1 MRSNLSFLLLLGLLL
16 PLGGAHAQTVPA
28 IDPSL
33 DTPIDLIFEEPASV
47 LDIYRALG
55 QAWGINFLFDPKLR
69 DQEISIVLRDV
80 SPSEGLDNV
89 LRAVGHFYSVV
100 DAKTLL
106 IADDTPQN
114 RRTHEH
120 QVIQRFYLEN
130 SAVKDTMTMVRSL
143 IGAKHVAAMEAT
155 NSIVIRDTADK
166 IGIVERLL
174 QNNDRPQA
182 EVVVELDLLAIDSQK
197 LRQLALK
204 PAAEAAG
211 AEDGLPPRLRAG
223 EIDRLRSQASVHR
236 LAQPR
241 LNIVGG
247 SRGKVQLTD
256 RLPLPASLADARA
269 EGVGAVVYHE
279 VGVELAVEPWVH
291 SADEVSL
298 KLELG
303 IDTLTDWLTGSQ
315 GEAQPVFG
323 RR

>member
-1 MRSNLSFLLLLGLLL
+1 
-16 PLGGAHAQTVPA
+16 
-28 IDPSL
+28 
-33 DTPIDLIFEEPASV
+33 
-47 LDIYRALG
+47 
-55 QAWGINFLFDPKLR
+55 
-69 DQEISIVLRDV
+69 
-80 SPSEGLDNV
+80 
-89 LRAVGHFYSVV
+89 
-100 DAKTLL
+100 
-106 IADDTPQN
+106 
-114 RRTHEH
+114 
-120 QVIQRFYLEN
+120 
-130 SAVKDTMTMVRSL
+130 
-143 IGAKHVAAMEAT
+143 GAKHVAAMEAT

-211 AEDGLPPRLRAG
+211 AEDGLPPRLRTG
-223 EIDRLRSQASVHR
+223 EIDRLRSQASVQR

-241 LNIVGG
+241 LNVVGG

-323 RR
+323 RRNLEASARLRNGETYLLTGLMIAPEPADGKKSTLRFGRFLNQAGNGREVVLALTPRIVRGPGIGGDALAPLWTGTEANISIHGGSRRTASPIAGPFDRQATGGATNR